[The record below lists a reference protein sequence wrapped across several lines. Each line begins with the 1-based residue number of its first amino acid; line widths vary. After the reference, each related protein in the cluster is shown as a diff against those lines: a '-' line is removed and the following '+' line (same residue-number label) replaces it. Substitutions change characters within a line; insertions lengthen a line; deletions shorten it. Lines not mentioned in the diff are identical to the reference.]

1 MKLLSRHASKLAIL
15 SFLLLLLC
23 MPEAALK
30 GAKSGLL
37 LWFHQV
43 LPSLLP
49 FFIVSGLITAT
60 GIGSLLSKLF
70 SPVFCPF
77 FHCSKAAAYPVLIG
91 FLSGLPVGAKT
102 IADYVEKGWISKRE
116 GQYLLPLCNNSGP
129 FFILSYIALNELDIP
144 EKKYTLL
151 CIIYGAPILTALLS
165 YFLFYRRKP
174 FQVSTIPSDNFTKF
188 SYELLD
194 NCIMSSFEVLTK
206 VGGYLIL
213 FSILAELLPTLFPL
227 SALSNAFLT
236 GTLEITVGIH
246 KLSALPIHLHK
257 KTALIASI
265 TTFGGLSG
273 LAQTKSAVSQS
284 GLTLFP
290 YIISKTIAGCFAFLL
305 LLFTPFQ

>member
-1 MKLLSRHASKLAIL
+1 MKLLSRHASKIIIL

-49 FFIVSGLITAT
+49 FFIVSNLITAT
-60 GIGSLLSKLF
+60 GLGALLSKLLA
-70 SPVFCPF
+70 PIFCPI
-77 FHCSKAAAYPVLIG
+77 FHCSKTAAYPVLIG
-91 FLSGLPVGAKT
+91 FLSGLPIGAKT
-102 IADYVEKGWISKRE
+102 VADYVEKGWISKAE

-144 EKKYTLL
+144 EKKYALL
-151 CIIYGAPILTALLS
+151 CIIYIAPIITAFFS
-165 YFLFYRRKP
+165 YLLFYRSKP
-174 FQVSTIPSDNFTKF
+174 FHLSDTPSEHFTKF

-194 NCIMSSFEVLTK
+194 NCIMTGFEVLTK

-213 FSILAELLPTLFPL
+213 FSILAEILPALLPL
-227 SALSNAFLT
+227 SALSNALLT
-236 GTLEITVGIH
+236 GTLEITLGIH
-246 KLSALPIHLHK
+246 KLAELSLPLHK
-257 KTALIASI
+257 KTALIATI

-273 LAQTKSAVSQS
+273 LAQTQSAISQS

-290 YIISKTIAGCFAFLL
+290 YVITKAATGCLAFFFTY
-305 LLFTPFQ
+305 LFNIL

>member
-1 MKLLSRHASKLAIL
+1 MKLLSRHAPKLLIL

-49 FFIVSGLITAT
+49 FFIVSNLITAT
-60 GIGSLLSKLF
+60 GIGAFLSKLL
-70 SPVFCPF
+70 SPVFCPL
-77 FHCSKAAAYPVLIG
+77 FHCSKTASYPILIG
-91 FLSGLPVGAKT
+91 FLSGLPIGAKT
-102 IADYVEKGWISKRE
+102 IADYVEKGWISKQE

-144 EKKYTLL
+144 EKKYALL
-151 CIIYGAPILTALLS
+151 CIIYAAPIITSFFS
-165 YFLFYRRKP
+165 YLLFYHHKP
-174 FQVSTIPSDNFTKF
+174 FSLSNLPFEQFTKF
-188 SYELLD
+188 SYQLLD
-194 NCIMSSFEVLTK
+194 NCIMTGFEVLTK

-213 FSILAELLPTLFPL
+213 FSILAEIIPSLLPL
-227 SALSNAFLT
+227 SALSHALLT

-246 KLSALPIHLHK
+246 KLAELPLHLHK
-257 KTALIASI
+257 KTALIAAI

-284 GLTLFP
+284 GLTLLP
-290 YIISKTIAGCFAFLL
+290 YVITKTAAGCLAFFLTYLL
-305 LLFTPFQ
+305 NIL

>member
-1 MKLLSRHASKLAIL
+1 MKLLFRHAPKLAIL

-60 GIGSLLSKLF
+60 GIGALLSKLL
-70 SPVFCPF
+70 SPIFCPI
-77 FHCSKAAAYPVLIG
+77 FHCSKTAAYPILIG
-91 FLSGLPVGAKT
+91 FLSGLPIGAKT
-102 IADYVEKGWISKRE
+102 IADYVEKGWLSKQE

-144 EKKYTLL
+144 EKKYALL
-151 CIIYGAPILTALLS
+151 CIIYAAPMITVCLS
-165 YFLFYRRKP
+165 YFLFYHRKP
-174 FQVSTIPSDNFTKF
+174 FHLSNTLSEQFTKF

-194 NCIMSSFEVLTK
+194 NCIMTGFEVLTK

-213 FSILAELLPTLFPL
+213 FSILAEILPALLPL
-227 SALSNAFLT
+227 SALFNALLT

-246 KLSALPIHLHK
+246 KLAALPLHLHK
-257 KTALIASI
+257 KTALIAAI

-290 YIISKTIAGCFAFLL
+290 YVITKITASCLAFFLAY
-305 LLFTPFQ
+305 LFNIL

>member
-1 MKLLSRHASKLAIL
+1 MKRLSRHAPKLAIL
-15 SFLLLLLC
+15 SFLLLLLF

-49 FFIVSGLITAT
+49 FFIVSSLITAT
-60 GIGSLLSKLF
+60 GIGTMISKLF
-70 SPVFCPF
+70 SPIFCPL
-77 FHCSKAAAYPVLIG
+77 FHCSKTAAYPVLIG
-91 FLSGLPVGAKT
+91 FLSGLPIGAKT
-102 IADYVEKGWISKRE
+102 IADYVEKGWISKQE

-144 EKKYTLL
+144 EQKYILL
-151 CIIYGAPILTALLS
+151 CIIYTAPILTTLVS
-165 YFLFYRRKP
+165 YSLFYRRKP
-174 FQVSTIPSDNFTKF
+174 FYLSDIPSENFTKF

-194 NCIMSSFEVLTK
+194 SCIMTGFEVLTK

-213 FSILAELLPTLFPL
+213 FSILAELLPTLLPL
-227 SALSNAFLT
+227 STLSNALLT
-236 GTLEITVGIH
+236 GTLEITIGIH
-246 KLSALPIHLHK
+246 KLASLPLQLHK
-257 KTALIASI
+257 KTALITAI

-290 YIISKTIAGCFAFLL
+290 YVITKATAGCLAFFLTY
-305 LLFTPFQ
+305 LFNIL